1 MYKIKNNIIT
11 SMVSGVLLAYSA
23 VLFITGVNPFSK
35 SSAGQVSLIL
45 VAGLTVL
52 FSGAFFALFHIR
64 KRVRREAIIITLM
77 LYGVTGAYVAI
88 NASFYFA
95 VVILSAAA
103 LLIYGFKEAFPDRSL
118 KRVIFDRKWNLWA
131 LTGVGFL
138 LAVTVVSLG
147 TIARYDSYVASNFD
161 FGLFCQMYES
171 MATDFTQNTTLE
183 RNTLLSHFAVHFSP
197 IYYVLLPFYMIFR
210 CPEFL
215 LIAQAAVAFSAV
227 IPLVLICKRWR
238 YSDMNI
244 LLIAAVFLAL
254 PYLTG
259 ACFYDF
265 HENAFLPPLLLWLFY
280 FLEKGSLI
288 GTNLLAILVLCV
300 KEDAGLYLICI
311 GIYALL
317 NRNYSKL
324 NAVLLLITGVSG
336 FIAVTSFINAYGE
349 GIKTSRYSIY
359 LLDGQDSLTDVIL
372 NVIKNPSYMINTL
385 LSEKKLKFLLY
396 VTLPLG
402 FACFKTRRVCDYA
415 LFLPLLLVNLATDY
429 PYQYEINYQYVFGTA
444 TIMVFLFARNLRYIK
459 KKKKFLVFC
468 LGASVIMCLTANM
481 GRYRANFEAQ
491 RVFAEENDATDKVLA
506 ELPND
511 ASITAT
517 TYLIPH
523 LYDNKEVYMLPYN
536 EKDTDFV
543 VLDNREGKY
552 SEFDEKVSEL
562 KAKGYVLYKEEGYA
576 TIYVSAEYVFAE
588 E

>member
-1 MYKIKNNIIT
+1 
-11 SMVSGVLLAYSA
+11 
-23 VLFITGVNPFSK
+23 
-35 SSAGQVSLIL
+35 
-45 VAGLTVL
+45 
-52 FSGAFFALFHIR
+52 
-64 KRVRREAIIITLM
+64 
-77 LYGVTGAYVAI
+77 
-88 NASFYFA
+88 
-95 VVILSAAA
+95 
-103 LLIYGFKEAFPDRSL
+103 
-118 KRVIFDRKWNLWA
+118 
-131 LTGVGFL
+131 
-138 LAVTVVSLG
+138 
-147 TIARYDSYVASNFD
+147 
-161 FGLFCQMYES
+161 
-171 MATDFTQNTTLE
+171 
-183 RNTLLSHFAVHFSP
+183 
-197 IYYVLLPFYMIFR
+197 
-210 CPEFL
+210 
-215 LIAQAAVAFSAV
+215 
-227 IPLVLICKRWR
+227 
-238 YSDMNI
+238 
-244 LLIAAVFLAL
+244 
-254 PYLTG
+254 
-259 ACFYDF
+259 
-265 HENAFLPPLLLWLFY
+265 
-280 FLEKGSLI
+280 
-288 GTNLLAILVLCV
+288 
-300 KEDAGLYLICI
+300 
-311 GIYALL
+311 
-317 NRNYSKL
+317 
-324 NAVLLLITGVSG
+324 
-336 FIAVTSFINAYGE
+336 
-349 GIKTSRYSIY
+349 
-359 LLDGQDSLTDVIL
+359 
-372 NVIKNPSYMINTL
+372 MINTL